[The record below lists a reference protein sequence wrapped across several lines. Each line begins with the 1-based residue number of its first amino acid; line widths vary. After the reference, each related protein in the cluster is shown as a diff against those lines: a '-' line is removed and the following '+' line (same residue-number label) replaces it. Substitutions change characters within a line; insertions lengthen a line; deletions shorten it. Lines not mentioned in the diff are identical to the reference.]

1 MIARISGVVHQAGG
15 YMQQKLVDAL
25 TETQMRVAAIVAGA
39 LALLAAVVLAYR
51 FCWRKE
57 RIQAKKE
64 EKAVASSPKPE
75 IKKQEET
82 AKADSPRAS
91 EQANPM
97 TKASEIPR
105 ITGISISPTD
115 SASIQRL
122 FEFVHAKDLLDKDDL
137 ENREAVEH
145 FVRLVQD
152 DYARRDDV
160 LNQPRRMRIEL
171 YDPNV
176 EHAKKEPEE
185 LAAKGCHFHLLLA
198 PLNYDTNLVWYR
210 EMAISKEFL
219 HSFTNA
225 ESSKDQA
232 KLKELALKVVEEM
245 KFCYAYS
252 KDERKMIKA

>member
-1 MIARISGVVHQAGG
+1 MIARTSGVVHQATGF
-15 YMQQKLVDAL
+15 MQQTLLDSLSESQK
-25 TETQMRVAAIVAGA
+25 RIAAIVAGA

-57 RIQAKKE
+57 KIQAKKE
-64 EKAVASSPKPE
+64 EKAVTSSPEPK
-75 IKKQEET
+75 IKKQEEP
-82 AKADSPRAS
+82 AKADSPQAS

-97 TKASEIPR
+97 IKASEIPR
-105 ITGISISPTD
+105 ITGISISSTD
-115 SASIQRL
+115 TASIQRL
-122 FEFVHAKDLLDKDDL
+122 FGLVHAKDLLDKDDL

-210 EMAISKEFL
+210 EMAISKKFL
-219 HSFTNA
+219 NSFTNA

-232 KLKELALKVVEEM
+232 KLKELVLKVVEEM

-252 KDERKMIKA
+252 VEERKVITA